1 MDNQIKKLEYYICLF
16 LYALK
21 NKKVSKYTLFRYVY
35 IYDVVCDYLGNYEKI
50 NENFIVDKD
59 LGINNVLELTEALN
73 EINTRDY
80 IDIKASFEIYV
91 KEELINYVDSMYK
104 SSSKMKED
112 LNRILY
118 FAEIISSYSEDVILA
133 VFFSE
138 PNVEDAISR
147 GKKSI
152 NLSNNKLKELLL
164 EFENSA
170 INNFNNR
177 LDKYDVFTSWLDY
190 VFEKY
195 LKGKSDER

>member
-21 NKKVSKYTLFRYVY
+21 NKKIHKHTLFRYVY
-35 IYDVVCDYLGNYEKI
+35 IYDVVCDYLGDYEKI

-80 IDIKASFEIYV
+80 IDIKAAFEIYV
-91 KEELINYVDSMYK
+91 KEELIDYVDSMYR
-104 SSSKMKED
+104 SSSKMEED

-118 FAEIISSYSEDVILA
+118 FTEIISSYCEDVILA

-138 PNVEDAISR
+138 PNVEDAIIR
-147 GKKSI
+147 GTKSI
-152 NLSNNKLKELLL
+152 NLSNNKLKKLLL
-164 EFENSA
+164 EFENIA
-170 INNFNNR
+170 INNFNNK

-190 VFEKY
+190 VFENY
-195 LKGKSDER
+195 LKGKSDEK

>member
-21 NKKVSKYTLFRYVY
+21 NKTVNKHTLFRYVY

-170 INNFNNR
+170 INNFNNK

-195 LKGKSDER
+195 LEGKSDER

>member
-1 MDNQIKKLEYYICLF
+1 MNNQIAKLEYYICLF

-21 NKKVSKYTLFRYVY
+21 NKKINKNTLFRYVY
-35 IYDVVCDYLGNYEKI
+35 IYDVVCDYLGGYEKI
-50 NENFIVDKD
+50 NENFIIDKD
-59 LGINNVLELTEALN
+59 LGINNVLELTDALN

-80 IDIKASFEIYV
+80 IDIKASSELYV
-91 KEELINYVDSMYK
+91 QEELINYVDSMYI
-104 SSSKMKED
+104 SSPKIKED

-118 FAEIISSYSEDVILA
+118 FVEIISSYSEDVILA

-170 INNFNNR
+170 INNFNNK

-195 LKGKSDER
+195 LKEKSDER

>member
-21 NKKVSKYTLFRYVY
+21 NKKVNKHTLFRYVY

-59 LGINNVLELTEALN
+59 LGINNFLELTEALN

-91 KEELINYVDSMYK
+91 KEELIHYVDSMYK

-118 FAEIISSYSEDVILA
+118 FAEILA

-170 INNFNNR
+170 INNFNNK

>member
-1 MDNQIKKLEYYICLF
+1 MNNQIAKLEYYICLF

-21 NKKVSKYTLFRYVY
+21 NKKINKNTLFRYVY
-35 IYDVVCDYLGNYEKI
+35 IYDVVCDYLGGYEKI
-50 NENFIVDKD
+50 NENFIIDKD
-59 LGINNVLELTEALN
+59 LGINNVLELTDALN
-73 EINTRDY
+73 EINTRDF
-80 IDIKASFEIYV
+80 IDIKASSELYV
-91 KEELINYVDSMYK
+91 LEELINYVDSMYI
-104 SSSKMKED
+104 SSPKIKED

-118 FAEIISSYSEDVILA
+118 FVEIISSYSEDVILA

-170 INNFNNR
+170 INNFNNK

-195 LKGKSDER
+195 LKEKSDER

>member
-16 LYALK
+16 LYSLK
-21 NKKVSKYTLFRYVY
+21 NKKVNKHTLFRYVY

-59 LGINNVLELTEALN
+59 LGINNVLELN

-170 INNFNNR
+170 INNFNNK